1 MAIEIEIKIMIPH
14 LAFPRPALAA
24 LAFLA
29 ALFATPNTAQAQVR
43 MCNETS
49 YVLHAAAAFRQGVA
63 SKTEGWF
70 VLMPGSCETALEE
83 MPEGARAF
91 VYAHSA
97 RAHAGSGLVFDG
109 SERFCIGDRA
119 SRFTIEGRREC
130 RRRDYME
137 ADFAP
142 VAIGA
147 GRPQVDFTE
156 RADYGRRRAR
166 MAGVQRMLTDLG
178 YDIGEI
184 DGFGGERTREA
195 TSAFKLR
202 YRIDGNPTGEKL
214 LRQLHNTANQVGG
227 ERGLILCNKTDHL
240 VWAATGK
247 VRDFGFESQG
257 WLRVDAGACKQA
269 VNNDLT
275 ERFYFYYAEAVTE
288 KGQPVM
294 EGGRQKIWTG
304 DFALCAKPTRFQIIG
319 NNDCADRGF
328 DELLFRKVDAGNA
341 TKWRVNLE

>member
-1 MAIEIEIKIMIPH
+1 MTRRNKSRMMVLKLPFTR
-14 LAFPRPALAA
+14 LAFAAWGMLLALLTVPQPAE
-24 LAFLA
+24 
-29 ALFATPNTAQAQVR
+29 AQLR

-70 VLMPGSCETALEE
+70 VLMPGSCETALKE

-91 VYAHSA
+91 VYAHSDHT
-97 RAHAGSGLVFDG
+97 HAGSGLVFDG
-109 SERFCIGDRA
+109 SERFCIGGRE

-142 VAIGA
+142 VAVGA

-166 MAGVQRMLTDLG
+166 MAGVQRLLTDLR
-178 YDIGEI
+178 YDIGDI

-202 YRIDGNPTGEKL
+202 YRIEGNPTGEKL
-214 LRQLHNTANQVGG
+214 LRQLHNTASRVGG
-227 ERGLILCNKTDHL
+227 ERGLILCNKTGHL

-257 WLRVDAGACKQA
+257 WLRLDAGACKQA
-269 VNNDLT
+269 VNSDLT

-304 DFALCAKPTRFQIIG
+304 DFPLCAKPTRFQLIG
-319 NNDCADRGF
+319 NNDCAARGF
-328 DELLFRKVDAGNA
+328 DELLFHKVDAGNA
-341 TKWRVNLE
+341 VKWQIDLD